1 MRLGHLLKQ
10 MLLVCA
16 FIFALTEHAIA
27 DSISD
32 AEDAFDAGD
41 YEKAAMLFRSLADQ
55 GDAEA
60 QINLGMMYYR
70 GQGVPQDYLEAVTWY
85 RLAAKQGNP
94 FAQLDLGMMYEN
106 GQGVLQDN
114 TQAYKWLTIADAK
127 TTDGE
132 LKKMA
137 ASHRH
142 LIEKKMTADQ
152 IAEAQQLAKKCTAN
166 KFKGC

>member
-1 MRLGHLLKQ
+1 MNKSLKQ
-10 MLLVCA
+10 LLFCVCL
-16 FIFALTEHAIA
+16 FALISHAIA
-27 DSISD
+27 DSLSG
-32 AEDAFDAGD
+32 AEDAYVSGD
-41 YEKAAMLFRSLADQ
+41 YEKAAMSYRPLAEQ

-70 GQGVPQDYLEAVTWY
+70 GQGVPQDYLEAATWY
-85 RLAAKQGNP
+85 RLSAKQGNA
-94 FAQLDLGMMYEN
+94 FAQFDLGMMYEN

-142 LIEKKMTADQ
+142 SIEKQMTADQ
-152 IAEAQQLAKKCTAN
+152 IAEAQELARKCTAN